1 MSGARA
7 AAKRRATYPDEWL
20 KPTRQLQTKM
30 RPITTVILTLAL
42 MASSALSAAAS
53 EAGYRVPPMRDDGWR
68 TAHAETVGVD
78 PERLAALSAAV
89 RARPDWNVHAI
100 LIERKGQLIYEAYF
114 DGEDAHFGM
123 PLGKVPMTADSMH
136 DLQSI
141 NKSVVS
147 ALVGIALRDGIIASL
162 DQPLIDWFKEYP
174 DLDTPARRRVTLA
187 HALSMTAG
195 FDWNEDL
202 SLTDPRNDQLRI
214 FQEARPLHHALS
226 RPIVAEPGS
235 VFRYNGALTQVMV
248 AVVERAAK
256 MPLREYA
263 RTKLFEPLG
272 IVDVDWLGSVGAG
285 DLPAPWL
292 RLHPRDLA
300 KFGSLHLHGGQWN
313 GKQVIPAD
321 WIEQSTRRH
330 VRVPSPPGVQSEN
343 GYGYYWWYF
352 CAPGPTGVTELR
364 AAIGDGG
371 QRVHVYPGLQ
381 MVVTVL
387 AGRYNDPDPGSFGV
401 IRPIMRE
408 HILPAVKSDVGTG
421 CPGAKTP

>member
-1 MSGARA
+1 MRIA
-7 AAKRRATYPDEWL
+7 AAAL
-20 KPTRQLQTKM
+20 A
-30 RPITTVILTLAL
+30 LTLW
-42 MASSALSAAAS
+42 ASSALSETSSAS
-53 EAGYRVPPMRDDGWR
+53 GYLVPPSRDDGLR
-68 TAHAETVGVD
+68 TAHAESVGVD

-123 PLGKVPMTADSMH
+123 PIGKVPMTADSMH

-162 DQPLIDWFKEYP
+162 DQPLMHWFPEYP
-174 DLDTPARRRVTLA
+174 DLDTPARRGVTLA
-187 HALSMTAG
+187 HALSMSAG
-195 FDWNEDL
+195 FEWNEDL

-214 FQEARPLHHALS
+214 FREPRPLHHALS

-235 VFRYNGALTQVMV
+235 VFRYNGSLTQVMV

-256 MPLREYA
+256 MPFRDYA
-263 RTKLFEPLG
+263 RVKLFEPLG
-272 IVDVDWLGSVGAG
+272 IADVEWLGSVGAG

-300 KFGSLHLHGGQWN
+300 KFGSLYLHGGRWN

-321 WIEQSTRRH
+321 WVEQSTRRH
-330 VRVPSPPGVQSEN
+330 VRVPSPSGVPNEN

-352 CAPGPTGVTELR
+352 CAPGPTGLTELR

-371 QRVHVYPGLQ
+371 QRVHVYPGLE
-381 MVVTVL
+381 MVVTIL

-408 HILPAVKSDVGTG
+408 HILPAVKSDGRTG
-421 CPGAKTP
+421 CPGAGAP

>member
-1 MSGARA
+1 
-7 AAKRRATYPDEWL
+7 
-20 KPTRQLQTKM
+20 
-30 RPITTVILTLAL
+30 
-42 MASSALSAAAS
+42 
-53 EAGYRVPPMRDDGWR
+53 
-68 TAHAETVGVD
+68 
-78 PERLAALSAAV
+78 
-89 RARPDWNVHAI
+89 
-100 LIERKGQLIYEAYF
+100 
-114 DGEDAHFGM
+114 
-123 PLGKVPMTADSMH
+123 
-136 DLQSI
+136 
-141 NKSVVS
+141 
-147 ALVGIALRDGIIASL
+147 
-162 DQPLIDWFKEYP
+162 
-174 DLDTPARRRVTLA
+174 
-187 HALSMTAG
+187 MTAG

-256 MPLREYA
+256 MPLRDYA

-300 KFGSLHLHGGQWN
+300 KFGSLYLHGGQWN

-408 HILPAVKSDVGTG
+408 HILPAVKSDVAHRVSRREDALIVCQGNCG
-421 CPGAKTP
+421 WRRSIYGSLISDLGQLVLSRWSCAVCSSRYWRCRPLQAWRRLEQRRRAHVRV